1 MRAFLLHLAVAWQK
15 FIYSASLKGYNT
27 ALRLASPWHS
37 KAKAML
43 DGRKN
48 WTESL
53 KQHWKWT
60 KEPTL
65 WMHCASLGEFE
76 QGRPVL
82 EAYRKEYPEH
92 KILLTFF
99 SPSGYEI
106 RKNYAGADYVTYLPF
121 DSEENARLFL
131 EIIQPDLAVFVKYEF
146 WANYLQALRQK
157 EIPCLLVSAI
167 FRPNQ
172 LFFKSYGA
180 YYRQLLGL
188 YKRVFVQNKNSAEL
202 ISAYTEYPPII
213 AGDTRFD
220 RVLEITSSAK
230 SIPEIEQ
237 YVQGKPA
244 MVIGSS
250 WPADIEVL
258 MPIMEKYAGDIRFI
272 IAPHEVDANAIQ
284 QLENQLQTLAKARYT
299 QTQNFANLKAS
310 VLIIDT
316 IGMLSSLYQYGKWAY
331 VGGSFGKGLHNTLE
345 AAVWGIPVFFGN
357 RKYQKFDE
365 ALLLID
371 NGGAFPIQNSQE
383 LEGLLQKLLPEG
395 QEYKKSASAAEQTVK
410 QGGGATRLVMEYIAN
425 LYAGREN

>member
-1 MRAFLLHLAVAWQK
+1 
-15 FIYSASLKGYNT
+15 
-27 ALRLASPWHS
+27 
-37 KAKAML
+37 
-43 DGRKN
+43 
-48 WTESL
+48 
-53 KQHWKWT
+53 
-60 KEPTL
+60 
-65 WMHCASLGEFE
+65 
-76 QGRPVL
+76 
-82 EAYRKEYPEH
+82 
-92 KILLTFF
+92 
-99 SPSGYEI
+99 
-106 RKNYAGADYVTYLPF
+106 
-121 DSEENARLFL
+121 
-131 EIIQPDLAVFVKYEF
+131 
-146 WANYLQALRQK
+146 
-157 EIPCLLVSAI
+157 
-167 FRPNQ
+167 
-172 LFFKSYGA
+172 
-180 YYRQLLGL
+180 
-188 YKRVFVQNKNSAEL
+188 
-202 ISAYTEYPPII
+202 
-213 AGDTRFD
+213 
-220 RVLEITSSAK
+220 
-230 SIPEIEQ
+230 
-237 YVQGKPA
+237 
-244 MVIGSS
+244 
-250 WPADIEVL
+250 
-258 MPIMEKYAGDIRFI
+258 MEKYAGDIRFI